1 MKTIDLDNLPAEVDV
16 LEDLVRTLA
25 EALHLKDE
33 EIAELK
39 HRLALFCRHEFSSR
53 AERGD
58 LGQLAL
64 AFLGMEGGAEA
75 CPARGCSPTCS

>member
-1 MKTIDLDNLPAEVDV
+1 VKTIDLDNLPAEVDV
-16 LEDLVRTLA
+16 LQDLVRTLA

-33 EIAELK
+33 EIAALK
-39 HRLALFCRHEFSSR
+39 HRLALFCRQQFGSR
-53 AERGD
+53 SERVD
-58 LGQLAL
+58 PAQLAL